1 MAVTISDVAKR
12 AGVSTA
18 TVSRVINGA
27 TNVDGVLRGTVLRT
41 MEEMGY
47 VPNSIAQSLRHNRSR
62 TIGITT
68 SDLSIAFFPNVL
80 KAVENAFLPLDY
92 ATLSSSTYD
101 DPKNEKKILEHMLA
115 RRVDALVVNSTGQ
128 NEDLLR
134 AAADAGTPVILYDRR
149 SREHPFPS
157 VYVNKQR
164 SMELALD
171 HLLGLGHR
179 RVLLA
184 TGPRMLAT
192 NYDRFMGMQKYA
204 FDHDLDPALFTAR
217 FGDFSVPFGMA
228 VMAEIAH
235 MPQRPTAVVTGSVA
249 ITAGIMMYCRDHGL
263 SIPGDV
269 ALVSSGTFSYP
280 SVVEPRLTY
289 LDDCA
294 QQIAEGLTRL
304 LDLALRGEPLAD
316 GGRIEIDPV
325 LHIGTSSVQ

>member
-27 TNVDGVLRGTVLRT
+27 NNVDEQMRQTVLRT
-41 MEEMGY
+41 MKEMGY
-47 VPNSIAQSLRHNRSR
+47 IPNSIAQSLRQNRSK

-80 KAVENAFLPLDY
+80 KAVESAFLPLDY

-101 DPKNEKKILEHMLA
+101 DPKNERKILQHMLA

-128 NEDLLR
+128 NEELLEET
-134 AAADAGTPVILYDRR
+134 AQSGIPVILYDRR
-149 SREHPFPS
+149 SRERHFPT

-164 SMELALD
+164 SMSLALD

-179 RVLLA
+179 RVMLA
-184 TGPRMLAT
+184 TGPKMLAT

-204 FDHDLDPALFTAR
+204 FDHDFDPALFTAR
-217 FGDFSVPFGMA
+217 FGDFSIAFGQD
-228 VMAEIAH
+228 VMADIVR
-235 MPQRPTAVVTGSVA
+235 MPQPPTAVVTGSVA
-249 ITAGIMMYCRDHGL
+249 ITAGIMMYCRKHGIK
-263 SIPGDV
+263 IPSDM
-269 ALVSSGTFSYP
+269 AIVSSGTFNYASI
-280 SVVEPRLTY
+280 VEPRLTY

-294 QQIAEGLTRL
+294 EKIAEGLTAL
-304 LDLALRGEPLAD
+304 LGRALKGESLSEACT
-316 GGRIEIDPV
+316 IEIDPI
-325 LHIGTSSVQ
+325 LHVGTSSVQ